1 MSRPQPE
8 ALATFQS
15 QRSAQRRNAVLNAI
29 RQLDRAAHPVTVAG
43 VAALAGV
50 DRSYI
55 YDHPDLLEQ
64 IRQQRGTTPVKLAPR
79 PVAERSTLASLQARL
94 ASAHDEITRLKAENR
109 KLRDRLAVAL
119 GDAWQADLAPAEVQA
134 GSEGDQRRISASI
147 ASQPTVRARRGD
159 G

>member
-1 MSRPQPE
+1 MTRPQPK

-15 QRSAQRRNAVLNAI
+15 RRSAQRRTAALNAI

-55 YDHPDLLEQ
+55 YDHPDLLDQ
-64 IRQQRGTTPVKLAPR
+64 IRQQRNTTPVKLAPR

-94 ASAHDEITRLKAENR
+94 TSAHEEITRLKAENR
-109 KLRDRLAVAL
+109 KLRDRLAVTL
-119 GDAWQADLAPAEVQA
+119 GAAWQPDLAETLREHPEARYPAWQK
-134 GSEGDQRRISASI
+134 ASP
-147 ASQPTVRARRGD
+147 A
-159 G
+159 

>member
-1 MSRPQPE
+1 MTRPQPE

-15 QRSAQRRNAVLNAI
+15 QRSTQRRNAVLNAI

-64 IRQQRGTTPVKLAPR
+64 IRQQRDTTPVKLAPR

-94 ASAHDEITRLKAENR
+94 TSAHEEIARLKAENR
-109 KLRDRLAVAL
+109 KLRDRLAVTL
-119 GDAWQADLAPAEVQA
+119 GDAWQADLTDTLPTPRAAEA
-134 GSEGDQRRISASI
+134 TSLPE
-147 ASQPTVRARRGD
+147 RG
-159 G
+159 GV

>member
-1 MSRPQPE
+1 MTRPQPE

-15 QRSAQRRNAVLNAI
+15 QRSAQRRTAVLNAI

-64 IRQQRGTTPVKLAPR
+64 IRQQRNTTPVKLAPR

-94 ASAHDEITRLKAENR
+94 TSAHEEMTRLKAENR
-109 KLRDRLAVAL
+109 KLRDRLAVTL
-119 GDAWQADLAPAEVQA
+119 GDAWQADLTATNPA
-134 GSEGDQRRISASI
+134 D
-147 ASQPTVRARRGD
+147 PK
-159 G
+159 